1 MADDTKKPKAFEAAQ
16 PKIPGVPERTVKKRE
31 PNGANIPRVPYLWA
45 GGGGAILLLV
55 IVLLWWAHGA
65 AGGNVAPVAENSV
78 ASSAH
83 PAPAQSSASPPVAP
97 GPIATIAEMKR
108 PWSIKKFVYR
118 RTNGETLPGLLLH
131 LPEGAYW
138 AISLHEPYESCDL
151 EFVSVETLRTDY
163 HLDAS
168 YPMIADPC
176 THAVFDLTQYG
187 SGPNGLVRG
196 AIVEGTAVRPPLA
209 IEVEVKG
216 QEIIASRAE
225 SR

>member
-1 MADDTKKPKAFEAAQ
+1 MADETKKTKPFEAVQ
-16 PKIPGVPERTVKKRE
+16 PKIPGVPERAVKKRE
-31 PNGANIPRVPYLWA
+31 ANAGNIPRVPYLWA
-45 GGGGAILLLV
+45 GGGGTILLLV

-65 AGGNVAPVAENSV
+65 TRGNVVAVAENSH
-78 ASSAH
+78 ASNAQ
-83 PAPAQSSASPPVAP
+83 PTPAQASAAPPVAP

-108 PWSIKKFVYR
+108 PWSTKKFVYR
-118 RTNGETLPGLLLH
+118 RTDGEILPALLVH

-138 AISLHEPYESCDL
+138 AISLHESYESCDL
-151 EFVSVETLRTDY
+151 EFVTAEKLRTDY
-163 HLDAS
+163 HLGAS

-176 THAVFDLTQYG
+176 THAVFDLAQYG

-196 AIVEGTAVRPPLA
+196 AIVEGTAIRPPLA

-216 QEIIASRAE
+216 HEIIASRAE